1 MSPPLGFFGGRGYK
15 YLPLACLALH
25 RGGSRALKDPTE
37 HMVDDEAIEDWFC
50 REVLPLERALTH
62 FIRRNWRVADDVVDL
77 RQDVYQLAI
86 AGARNGLPGN
96 TRQFLFTV
104 ARNHVI
110 NSAKRARIVSFD
122 LVADLE
128 TVRLDVGMFEA
139 ERHLESREAL
149 RRVIAGLEK
158 LSPRVRQVVELRKI
172 EGLSIKETAERLGI
186 GRDAVN
192 HQLLMGMK
200 ALADH
205 MLGGS
210 GKVVRRRYVRGRES
224 GES

>member
-1 MSPPLGFFGGRGYK
+1 
-15 YLPLACLALH
+15 
-25 RGGSRALKDPTE
+25 
-37 HMVDDEAIEDWFC
+37 MVDDEVIEEWFC

-62 FIRRNWRVADDVVDL
+62 FIRRNWRVAHDVVDL

-86 AGARNGLPGN
+86 SGARNGLPVN

-104 ARNHVI
+104 ARNHLI

-122 LVADLE
+122 LVADLA
-128 TVRLDVGMFEA
+128 TVRRDVDMFET
-139 ERHLESREAL
+139 ERHLEAREAL
-149 RRVIAGLEK
+149 HRVLAGLEK
-158 LSPRVRQVVELRKI
+158 LSPRVREIVELRKI

-186 GRDAVN
+186 GYDAVN

-210 GKVVRRRYVRGRES
+210 GKIVRRRYARGRE
-224 GES
+224 GREP

>member
-1 MSPPLGFFGGRGYK
+1 M
-15 YLPLACLALH
+15 
-25 RGGSRALKDPTE
+25 
-37 HMVDDEAIEDWFC
+37 
-50 REVLPLERALTH
+50 LPLERSLTH

-86 AGARNGLPGN
+86 AGARNGLPAN
-96 TRQFLFTV
+96 TRHYLFTV

-110 NSAKRARIVSFD
+110 NAAKRARIVSFD

-128 TVRLDVGMFEA
+128 TARLDTGMFEA

-149 RRVIAGLEK
+149 RRVVAGLEK
-158 LSPRVRQVVELRKI
+158 LSPRVREVVELRKI
-172 EGLSIKETAERLGI
+172 EGLSIKETAAQLGI
-186 GRDAVN
+186 GADAVN

-205 MLGGS
+205 MLGGP
-210 GKVVRRRYVRGRES
+210 GKVVRRRYGRARES
-224 GES
+224 REP